1 MRFLSDVFATVA
13 IVAAC
18 VLKFPIIRDQT
29 ERKWKAKFK

>member
-1 MRFLSDVFATVA
+1 MHFLSDVFATVA